1 MLVLEWSSM
10 IDGENALILYH
21 GMGGVLFVCFSF
33 CVTPAVSTF
42 RCCMYE
48 EHGALYQNCEIHDS
62 WTRDSGSEMGPNG
75 YIMKMHLK
83 FRHHLYFCVLLK
95 NTLCMIIKIMGPSTN
110 IEKFLTPAVS
120 GFQALRQKWVCK
132 WVVIDFI

>member
-1 MLVLEWSSM
+1 MAKMHWFF
-10 IDGENALILYH
+10 I
-21 GMGGVLFVCFSF
+21 MGWGGCCLFVFHSVLPLQFQHLDAVCMKSMGLSTKIVKFMTLGPGIQ
-33 CVTPAVSTF
+33 TPK
-42 RCCMYE
+42 
-48 EHGALYQNCEIHDS
+48 
-62 WTRDSGSEMGPNG
+62 WGPNG

-110 IEKFLTPAVS
+110 IEKFLTPAAS